1 MKMIFSNKIFSNSLW
16 MMLEK
21 VISIFGLIFVNA
33 LMAKYIGPENF
44 GKLAFTTSIFL
55 FVQTL
60 AWFGAQN
67 ILFKRFSQNAQS
79 GLKLAISTQKMRQ
92 FFCVLVSAI
101 ALFYLWLYT
110 DPLTFIF
117 GLGNFIASY
126 FIVSDFY
133 TTYNN
138 SMLLS
143 YVNAISNTIGLAVAL
158 ILRFFLV
165 LFEAEP
171 YTMVYPIIIIAL
183 IPYLLR
189 KIYYQKKNK
198 KIYVANT
205 KKYNK
210 YLFLTGS
217 GLVFS
222 TLSIVFYTQISNIFL
237 AKFVSFSEL
246 AIYNVAMTLGGAWGF
261 VNLALITSFFPKIYE
276 EKQFEAQQKILKQL
290 HIIVLLISGCALL
303 GVLWLGEWIVV
314 WLYGAEYSLSSNLLP
329 YIVIGTALS
338 ALGTISYRYMIAF
351 NAYKYLAIKMF
362 SMAVFSIGISYLLIN
377 RYGVFGAA
385 ICFIIVEFIS
395 LTIANYF
402 FRNSIIFKMH
412 SNVILPLKSMKKLEN

>member
-138 SMLLS
+138 SQLIS
-143 YVNAISNTIGLAVAL
+143 YVNAISNTIGLAAAL
-158 ILRFFLV
+158 ILRFLLV
-165 LFEAEP
+165 FFEAEP
-171 YTMVYPIIIIAL
+171 YTMVYPIVIIAF
-183 IPYLLR
+183 IPYLLI
-189 KIYYQKKNK
+189 KIYYHQKNK
-198 KIYVANT
+198 KIYVAHT
-205 KKYNK
+205 QKYNK

-217 GLVFS
+217 SLVFS

-338 ALGTISYRYMIAF
+338 ALGTISYRYMIVF

-362 SMAVFSIGISYLLIN
+362 IMAILSVLMSYFLILQ
-377 RYGVFGAA
+377 YGVLGAA
-385 ICFIIVEFIS
+385 ICFVMIELIS

-402 FRNSIIFKMH
+402 FKKSIILKMH
-412 SNVILPLKSMKKLEN
+412 LKCLGLKV

>member
-1 MKMIFSNKIFSNSLW
+1 MQVFSKKIFSNSLW

-92 FFCVLVSAI
+92 FLCVLVSAI
-101 ALFYLWLYT
+101 ALVYLWLYT

-138 SMLLS
+138 SQLIS

-158 ILRFFLV
+158 ILRFLLV
-165 LFEAEP
+165 YFEAEP

-189 KIYYQKKNK
+189 KIYYHQKNK
-198 KIYVANT
+198 KIYITHT

-217 GLVFS
+217 SLVFS

-246 AIYNVAMTLGGAWGF
+246 AIYNVALTLGGAWGF
-261 VNLALITSFFPKIYE
+261 VNLALITSFFSKIYE

-290 HIIVLLISGCALL
+290 HIIVLVISGCALL
-303 GVLWLGEWIVV
+303 GMLWLGEWVV
-314 WLYGAEYSLSSNLLP
+314 AWLYGVEYIASANLLP
-329 YIVIGTALS
+329 YIVIGTSLS
-338 ALGTISYRYMIAF
+338 ALGTISYRYMIKF
-351 NAYKYLAIKMF
+351 NAYRYLAIKMF
-362 SMAVFSIGISYLLIN
+362 IMAIFSSGLSYFLIN
-377 RYGVFGAA
+377 QYGVVGAS
-385 ICFIIVEFIS
+385 ICFVIVEFIS

-402 FRNSIIFKMH
+402 FKKSIILKMH
-412 SNVILPLKSMKKLEN
+412 LKCLGLKV

>member
-1 MKMIFSNKIFSNSLW
+1 MQVFSKKIFSNSLW

-92 FFCVLVSAI
+92 FLCVLVSAI
-101 ALFYLWLYT
+101 ALVYLWLYT

-138 SMLLS
+138 SQLIS
-143 YVNAISNTIGLAVAL
+143 YVNAISNTFGLALAL
-158 ILRFFLV
+158 VLRFFLV

-189 KIYYQKKNK
+189 KIYYHQKNK
-198 KIYVANT
+198 KIYVTHT

-217 GLVFS
+217 SLVFS

-246 AIYNVAMTLGGAWGF
+246 AIYNVALTLGGAWGF
-261 VNLALITSFFPKIYE
+261 VNLALITSFFSKIYE

-303 GVLWLGEWIVV
+303 GMLWLGERVV
-314 WLYGAEYSLSSNLLP
+314 AWLYGAEYRASSDLLP
-329 YIVIGTALS
+329 YIVIGNALS
-338 ALGTISYRYMIAF
+338 ALGTISYRYMIVF
-351 NAYKYLAIKMF
+351 NAYKYLAIKM
-362 SMAVFSIGISYLLIN
+362 SIMAILSVLMSYFLIFQ
-377 RYGVFGAA
+377 YGVLGAA
-385 ICFIIVEFIS
+385 ICFVIVEFIS

-402 FRNSIIFKMH
+402 FKNADILKMH
-412 SNVILPLKSMKKLEN
+412 ANILSGKLFK

>member
-1 MKMIFSNKIFSNSLW
+1 MQVFSKKIFSNSLW

-33 LMAKYIGPENF
+33 LMAKYIGPDNF

-79 GLKLAISTQKMRQ
+79 GLKLAISTQKMRK
-92 FFCVLVSAI
+92 FFCVLASAI
-101 ALFYLWLYT
+101 ALVYLWLYT
-110 DPLTFIF
+110 DPLTFVF

-133 TTYNN
+133 TVYNN
-138 SMLLS
+138 SQLIS
-143 YVNAISNTIGLAVAL
+143 YVNAISNTIGLAIAL
-158 ILRFFLV
+158 ILRFLLV

-171 YTMVYPIIIIAL
+171 YSMVYPIIFIAL
-183 IPYLLR
+183 VPYLLR
-189 KIYYQKKNK
+189 KLYYNKKNK
-198 KIYVANT
+198 RILITHT

-217 GLVFS
+217 SLVFS

-237 AKFVSFSEL
+237 AKFASFSEL
-246 AIYNVAMTLGGAWGF
+246 AIYNVAMTLGSAWGF
-261 VNLALITSFFPKIYE
+261 VNLALITSFFSKIYE
-276 EKQFEAQQKILKQL
+276 EKQFSVQRRILKQL
-290 HIIVLLISGCALL
+290 HVIVLLISGCAFL
-303 GVLWLGEWIVV
+303 GVLWLSEWIVT
-314 WLYGAEYSLSSNLLP
+314 WLYGAEYLLSSDLLP

-338 ALGTISYRYMIAF
+338 ALGTISYRYMIVF
-351 NAYKYLAIKMF
+351 NAYRYLAIKMF
-362 SMAVFSIGISYLLIN
+362 IMAILSIGISYLLIKE
-377 RYGVFGAA
+377 YGILGAVM
-385 ICFIIVEFIS
+385 CFVSVELIS

-402 FRNSIIFKMH
+402 FKKGIIFKMH
-412 SNVILPLKSMKKLEN
+412 ANILWGKLFK

>member
-92 FFCVLVSAI
+92 FLCVLVSVI

-117 GLGNFIASY
+117 GIGNFIASY

-138 SMLLS
+138 SQLIS
-143 YVNAISNTIGLAVAL
+143 YVNAISNTIGLAAAL
-158 ILRFFLV
+158 ILRFLLV
-165 LFEAEP
+165 FFEAEP
-171 YTMVYPIIIIAL
+171 YTMVYPIVIIAF

-189 KIYYQKKNK
+189 KIYYHQKNK
-198 KIYVANT
+198 KIYVAHT
-205 KKYNK
+205 QKYNK

-217 GLVFS
+217 SLVFS

-261 VNLALITSFFPKIYE
+261 VNLALITSFFSKIYE
-276 EKQFEAQQKILKQL
+276 ERQFEAQQKILKQL

-303 GVLWLGEWIVV
+303 GVFWLGEWIVA

-338 ALGTISYRYMIAF
+338 ALGTISYRYMIVF

-362 SMAVFSIGISYLLIN
+362 IMAILSMLMSYFLILQ
-377 RYGVFGAA
+377 YGVFGAV
-385 ICFIIVEFIS
+385 ICFVMIELIS

-402 FRNSIIFKMH
+402 FKNSIILKMH
-412 SNVILPLKSMKKLEN
+412 ANILSGKLFK